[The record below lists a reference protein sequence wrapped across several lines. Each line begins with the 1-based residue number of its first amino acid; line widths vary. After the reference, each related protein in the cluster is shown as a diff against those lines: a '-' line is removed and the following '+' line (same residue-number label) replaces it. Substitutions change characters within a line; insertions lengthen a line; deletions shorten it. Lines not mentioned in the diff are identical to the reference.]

1 MKTKIDLVNVTSTPQ
16 VTYDAVHQ
24 KYDVIMIAR
33 RPETSNPAFDE
44 LCEKLNPVVIQDFR
58 NWDEIKSYL
67 KPELPV
73 VFAGGSVA
81 VVEAVAKASLIG
93 KRGLTRSVKIRSALI
108 YTISDISQLRSQSR
122 YLTNVHLHCMK
133 MGIDLFISC
142 KVLDEKLSRKA
153 EVAVVQ
159 PNVLSF
165 NDFLEKKLIK
175 VLAMMTAGKS
185 HLLESAKNESWVIG
199 DTDLNI
205 SKEAK
210 KTLRSIKDSD
220 DYDIYAVGAFIKT
233 CYLLYVEY
241 TKAPDGNFMLLT
253 NLWYRDIT
261 AIVKFDIAVN
271 VIWDVLAARQIAR
284 GSDPID
290 EALAKKYSAD
300 ASEFYPIISK
310 KFILLKKDEYLSD
323 VVKFDD
329 FIK

>member
-1 MKTKIDLVNVTSTPQ
+1 M
-16 VTYDAVHQ
+16 A
-24 KYDVIMIAR
+24 
-33 RPETSNPAFDE
+33 
-44 LCEKLNPVVIQDFR
+44 
-58 NWDEIKSYL
+58 
-67 KPELPV
+67 
-73 VFAGGSVA
+73 
-81 VVEAVAKASLIG
+81 
-93 KRGLTRSVKIRSALI
+93 
-108 YTISDISQLRSQSR
+108 
-122 YLTNVHLHCMK
+122 
-133 MGIDLFISC
+133 
-142 KVLDEKLSRKA
+142 
-153 EVAVVQ
+153 
-159 PNVLSF
+159 
-165 NDFLEKKLIK
+165 
-175 VLAMMTAGKS
+175 AGKS

-220 DYDIYAVGAFIKT
+220 DYDIYAVGAFIRT

-253 NLWYRDIT
+253 NLWYHDIT

-271 VIWDVLAARQIAR
+271 VPGDVLAARQIAR

-290 EALAKKYSAD
+290 EALANKYSAD